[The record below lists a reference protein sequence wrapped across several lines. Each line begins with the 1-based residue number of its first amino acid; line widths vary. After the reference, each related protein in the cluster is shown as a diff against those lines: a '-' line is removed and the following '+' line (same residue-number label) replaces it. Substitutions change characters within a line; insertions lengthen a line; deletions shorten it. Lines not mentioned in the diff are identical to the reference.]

1 MDLNSRPGDALIF
14 IPDISGYTHFVKST
28 EIQHAKHIV
37 EELLEAILSA
47 NQIGL
52 ELSEIEGDALLL
64 YRKGRVPTCQEMLDQ
79 VRQMYISFHAQ
90 LKKYETQRICS
101 CGACSTA
108 HNLKLKFVAHYG
120 EMTETVINNRPGLFG
135 EAVIVAHR
143 LLKNNIDSD
152 EYCLF
157 TDELLSACATWSD
170 LPDLGWSEMIYA
182 QEEYDFGLAKY
193 GFAALEN
200 LSGEVPD
207 PRLEDF
213 SIPGAT
219 KKIFESVG
227 VIDAPIDI
235 TFNVVSDYDFRSKF
249 VVGQLDTEILD
260 HKIFQ
265 NGTVHKCVLDGRGR
279 DPILVTH
286 DITYDHNQ
294 VTFVES
300 DQKNGV
306 SAVWTLNAIAE
317 DKTQIVITN
326 FIKPNFIKVGL
337 FQLFLKPK
345 LTKGLAES
353 WQILNT
359 YCKMLYV
366 EHRHHP
372 NSIVLPEEVTQL
384 V

>member
-1 MDLNSRPGDALIF
+1 MNSINSSGDALIF

-28 EIQHAKHIV
+28 EIQHAKHII
-37 EELLEAILSA
+37 EELLESILSA
-47 NQIGL
+47 NQIAL

-64 YRKGRVPTCQEMLDQ
+64 YRKGDVPTCQELLDQ

-101 CGACSTA
+101 CGACRSA
-108 HNLKLKFVAHYG
+108 NDLKLKFVAHYG

-152 EYCLF
+152 EYFLF
-157 TDELLSACATWSD
+157 TNELLSACVTWSH
-170 LPDLGWSEMIYA
+170 LPEVGWGEIVYS
-182 QEEYDFGLAKY
+182 QEEYDFGSAKFGYSELGNLA
-193 GFAALEN
+193 
-200 LSGEVPD
+200 GEVPA

-219 KKIFESVG
+219 KKIFESTG

-249 VVGQLDTEILD
+249 VVGQLDSEILS

-265 NGTVHKCVLDGRGR
+265 NGTVHKCVLDRRGR
-279 DPILVTH
+279 DPVLVTH
-286 DITYDHNQ
+286 DITYDQNQ
-294 VTFVES
+294 ITFVES
-300 DQKNGV
+300 NQKNGV

-317 DKTQIVITN
+317 NKTQIVIAN
-326 FIKPNFIKVGL
+326 FIKPNLLKAGL
-337 FQLFLKPK
+337 FKLFLKNK
-345 LTKGLAES
+345 ITKGLEDS

-359 YCKMLYV
+359 YCKGLYA
-366 EHRHHP
+366 EHQQHP
-372 NSIVLPEEVTQL
+372 NSIVLPGQVTQA